1 MIRLWQDADLTKI
14 ARMHA
19 DCFIDAWSLDMLKG
33 SFNGNGFYGALI
45 EENGEIVCT
54 ICYLITFDEAEL
66 LSVVTKQSERGK
78 GHAEKI
84 MAFAETD
91 LKEKGVNNVFL
102 EVRESNVPAI
112 SLYKKFGF
120 DEISKRKNYYGT
132 ETAVIMKK
140 EL

>member
-14 ARMHA
+14 ASMHA

>member
-91 LKEKGVNNVFL
+91 LKGKGVNNFFL

>member
-14 ARMHA
+14 ANMHA

-45 EENGEIVCT
+45 EKDSEIVCT

-78 GHAEKI
+78 GHADRL

-120 DEISKRKNYYGT
+120 DEISKRKNYYGN

>member
-14 ARMHA
+14 ANMHA

-45 EENGEIVCT
+45 EKDSEIVCT

-78 GHAEKI
+78 GHADRL

>member
-14 ARMHA
+14 ANMHA

-45 EENGEIVCT
+45 EEDGVIVCT

-66 LSVVTKQSERGK
+66 LSVVTKKSERGK
-78 GHAEKI
+78 GHADRL

-120 DEISKRKNYYGT
+120 DEISKRKNYYGN